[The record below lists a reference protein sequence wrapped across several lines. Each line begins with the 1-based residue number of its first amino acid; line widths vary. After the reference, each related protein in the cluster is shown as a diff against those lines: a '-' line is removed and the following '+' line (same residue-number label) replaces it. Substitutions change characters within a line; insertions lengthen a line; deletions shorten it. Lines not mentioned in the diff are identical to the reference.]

1 MKYLKY
7 MNEKLKSEVESDL
20 IRIAD
25 DSMPYLYDEGYYVW
39 ANSQRWGNT
48 KKSTTFINLAKKSGN
63 SYTVFKWED
72 IKDTYITFIQ
82 YISDIYEIDKVQ
94 ITLITNN
101 KDNVLKSYHYLMK
114 YGNGFINNDYT
125 FEDVVN
131 DNIADDKLI
140 TQINLYVNVV
150 YEK

>member
-1 MKYLKY
+1 

-101 KDNVLKSYHYLMK
+101 KDN
-114 YGNGFINNDYT
+114 GNGFINNDYT